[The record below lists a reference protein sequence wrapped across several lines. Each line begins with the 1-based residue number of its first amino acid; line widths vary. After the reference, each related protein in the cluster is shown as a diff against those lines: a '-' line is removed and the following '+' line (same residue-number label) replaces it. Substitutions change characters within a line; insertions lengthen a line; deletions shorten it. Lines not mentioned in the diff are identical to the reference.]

1 MKADG
6 ICASCGNPIVWAITV
21 AKGNRMPIDPD
32 PVDDGNVW
40 IAESPSHGAP
50 VVGVALQ
57 HSDLPADTVTY
68 VSHFV
73 TCPDADSWRNKKR
86 KKR

>member
-6 ICASCGNPIVWAITV
+6 RCKSCAAPITWAITA
-21 AKGNRMPIDPD
+21 AKGNRMPLDPD
-32 PVDDGNVW
+32 PVPDGNVW
-40 IAESPSHGAP
+40 IVEHREHMSP
-50 VVGVALQ
+50 VIGVALQ
-57 HSDLPADTVTY
+57 HSDIPDDIETY

-73 TCPDADSWRNKKR
+73 TCANAAEHRR